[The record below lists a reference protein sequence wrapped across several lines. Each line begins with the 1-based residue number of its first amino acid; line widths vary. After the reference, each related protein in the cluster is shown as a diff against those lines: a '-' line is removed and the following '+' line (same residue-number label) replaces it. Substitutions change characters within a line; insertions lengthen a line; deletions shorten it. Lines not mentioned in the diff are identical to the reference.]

1 MTDTPT
7 FLPREGS
14 PTINVNIR
22 TEQNREIENEKDEKV
37 NEEDIMN
44 MMIKR
49 KPSEALD
56 NTDTISNGRQRS
68 LWMDKIEQLKIIN
81 NNNKNNDSTST
92 TSAAASS
99 ITDTDT
105 ITNINTNTN
114 TTTSTDTV
122 MVVPTTTTTRTTI
135 EYDVVKCADFVRDQD
150 CWVRNMPE
158 EIKRLNP
165 EFVPS

>member
-22 TEQNREIENEKDEKV
+22 TEQNRDIENEKDEKV
-37 NEEDIMN
+37 
-44 MMIKR
+44 
-49 KPSEALD
+49 
-56 NTDTISNGRQRS
+56 S
-68 LWMDKIEQLKIIN
+68 LWMDEIEQLKIIN
-81 NNNKNNDSTST
+81 NNKKNNDSTST

-99 ITDTDT
+99 ITDTD
-105 ITNINTNTN
+105 INTNTTN
-114 TTTSTDTV
+114 NTDTV

-165 EFVPS
+165 EFVPSQF

>member
-22 TEQNREIENEKDEKV
+22 TEQNRDIENEKDEKV
-37 NEEDIMN
+37 
-44 MMIKR
+44 
-49 KPSEALD
+49 
-56 NTDTISNGRQRS
+56 S
-68 LWMDKIEQLKIIN
+68 LWMDEIEQLKIIN
-81 NNNKNNDSTST
+81 NNNKNNDSIST

-105 ITNINTNTN
+105 ITNTNTDTDTNTNTN
-114 TTTSTDTV
+114 TTNNTDTV
-122 MVVPTTTTTRTTI
+122 MVVPTTTTTTRTTI